1 MIMDSN
7 LQDRM
12 EIPARRGRPPRGYD
26 EVKHIVLPD
35 RLPPFICP
43 ACGRGQTARVL
54 KTNPENRYVECGAC
68 AERMLATVQDGKVYC
83 KPCRGV

>member
-1 MIMDSN
+1 MDSDLHN
-7 LQDRM
+7 RM
-12 EIPARRGRPPRGYD
+12 ETPRKRGPPKGY
-26 EVKHIVLPD
+26 EEAKPIVLPD

-68 AERMLATVQDGKVYC
+68 AERMLVTVTGGKVFC
-83 KPCRGV
+83 KLCRGG

>member
-1 MIMDSN
+1 MTMQPD

-12 EIPARRGRPPRGYD
+12 ETPKKRAAPKGYD
-26 EVKHIVLPD
+26 EVKPVVLPD

-43 ACGRGQTARVL
+43 CCGRGQTARIL

-68 AERMLATVQDGKVYC
+68 AERMLVTVQDGKVFC
-83 KPCRGV
+83 RPCRGV

>member
-1 MIMDSN
+1 MDSD

-12 EIPARRGRPPRGYD
+12 ETPKKRTLPKGYD
-26 EVKHIVLPD
+26 EVKPIVLPD

-43 ACGRGQTARVL
+43 ACGRGQTARIL

-68 AERMLATVQDGKVYC
+68 AERMLATVRDGKVFC
-83 KPCRGV
+83 KPCRGG